1 MIDAFSEEREGTM
14 KKQII
19 SLILVLVIVIGIF
32 PPSVTTSKATNTTEF
47 DDVKAIVDNMSL
59 RDKVT
64 QMMMVDFR
72 LWGST
77 DFTVM
82 NDEVRQIIEDY
93 NFGSVILFANN
104 IKETEQSFNLVT
116 EMQKA
121 ATKDGGIALIITADQ
136 EGGSVYRLGS
146 GTALP
151 GNMALGATYAT
162 HGTKYAFEAGKI
174 IGSELSVL
182 GINSNLAP
190 VVDVNNNAN
199 NPVIGLRSYGD
210 DATMVGELASASIA
224 GMAEYNVIGCAKHF
238 PGHGD
243 TATDSHYGLPIVDKS
258 FSELSANELK
268 PYELAI
274 EQGIEMIMTAHILY
288 PQLEKDT
295 IRSNKTGKAESLPAT
310 LSDDILTKLLK
321 EQMGFKGIITTDA
334 MNMTGISGTW
344 DQVQSVVIAIQAG
357 VDMIC
362 MPVSL
367 YSKSDL
373 QSLDAVIN
381 GVMEAVD
388 NGTIPMSRIDDAVT
402 RILTVKE
409 NRGIL
414 NYNSSEYSLEK
425 ALSVVGGDKNRAME
439 REIAAAAITVIKND
453 NAALPIK
460 LTESSK
466 VLMLVPYDNETAQT
480 VMAWNRAKEKGLVP
494 EGAEMDY
501 FRFSSSTI
509 TSSLKKKL
517 NWADT
522 YIIISEVSSTARME
536 YKHWLSSMPNKLCDY
551 AADNGKTAILAS
563 CDKPYDVQMYPSAD
577 AIIAAYGCKG
587 SSVDPTEA
595 LVGGATGSTLA
606 YGPNIIA
613 AVEVALGVFGAGGK
627 LPLNIPKYSSGANTY
642 NDSNIVYPRGYGL
655 TYDSLIEKKITSV
668 AVTSLP
674 SKLNYF
680 EGEELNTTGLELTVY
695 YDDGT
700 EEKVTD
706 YTVGGFSGDVGVNIV
721 TVTYGDFTVTFDVE
735 VEEIRVTS
743 ISITALPYKLDYI
756 EGEALDITGLEVTA
770 YYNNGTEERVNEYTV
785 DGYTSTKGIKTI
797 TVSYDGCTDTFAVT
811 VVYVPSCITSD
822 VFVVGGDYVDR
833 VSVGTTVSE
842 FLLGVNESEYCVV
855 FDGTDVADSNA
866 PIATGMTVKIM
877 YKDTVRA
884 SYVIGV
890 TGDVDGDAI
899 ISTSDYLN
907 VSFAIKSITEFNY
920 IEIKAADI
928 DGDKSITATDYL
940 NIKAVLKVTT
950 HLYS

>member
-1 MIDAFSEEREGTM
+1 M
-14 KKQII
+14 KKQIFC
-19 SLILVLVIVIGIF
+19 LVLIFVIILGII
-32 PPSVTTSKATNTTEF
+32 PSSVVYSKATDSEVTNR
-47 DDVKAIVDNMSL
+47 VKDMVDNMSL
-59 RDKVT
+59 HDKVT

-72 LWGST
+72 LWGNT

-151 GNMALGATYAT
+151 GNMALGATYAS
-162 HGTKYAFEAGKI
+162 HGTKYALEAGKI

-190 VVDVNNNAN
+190 VVDINNNAN

-210 DATMVGELASASIA
+210 DAAMVGELASASIA

-258 FSELSANELK
+258 LTELKANELK

-288 PQLEKDT
+288 PQLENDT
-295 IRSNKTGKAESLPAT
+295 IRSNKTGKSESLPAT

-367 YSKSDL
+367 YGRSDL
-373 QSLDAVIN
+373 ESLDAVID
-381 GVMEAVD
+381 GVIDAVND
-388 NGTIPMSRIDDAVT
+388 GTIPMSRIDDAVT

-414 NYNSSEYSLEK
+414 DYNASDYSIEK
-425 ALSVVGGDKNRAME
+425 ALSVVGCDENRAME
-439 REIAAAAITVIKND
+439 REISAAAITVVKNNND
-453 NAALPIK
+453 ALPIK
-460 LTESSK
+460 LTENSK
-466 VLMLVPYDNETAQT
+466 VLMLVPYDNEIAQT

-494 EGAEMDY
+494 NGAEMDY

-509 TSSLKKKL
+509 TNSLKKKL
-517 NWADT
+517 NQADT

-536 YKHWLSSMPNKLCDY
+536 YKHWLSSMPNKLCQY
-551 AADNGKTAILAS
+551 AADNGKTAIVAS
-563 CDKPYDVQMYPSAD
+563 CDKPYDVQMYPDAD

-595 LVGGATGSTLA
+595 LVGGATGSELA

-627 LPLNIPKYSSGANTY
+627 LPLNIPKYSSNANTY

-655 TYDSLIEKKITSV
+655 TYNSLVEKTVTSI

-674 SKLNYF
+674 NKLNYF
-680 EGEELNTTGLELTVY
+680 EGEELDTTGLEVTAY

-700 EEKVTD
+700 EEAVTD
-706 YTVGGFSGDVGVNIV
+706 YNINGFSSSVGTHVV
-721 TVTYGDFTVTFDVE
+721 TIAYDAFIATFEVE
-735 VEEIRVTS
+735 VEAISVTS
-743 ISITALPYKLDYI
+743 IAITSLPDKLEYL
-756 EGEALDITGLEVTA
+756 EGEELDTTGLELTA
-770 YYNNGTEERVNEYTV
+770 YYNNGTEEKVTDYIV
-785 DGYTSTKGIKTI
+785 DGYVSTQGTKTL
-797 TVSYDGCTDTFAVT
+797 TVFYQGCTDTFDVT
-811 VVYVPSCITSD
+811 VVYVPSVITSEVYWVSNSYID
-822 VFVVGGDYVDR
+822 RISVD
-833 VSVGTTVSE
+833 TTVAE
-842 FLLGVNESEYCVV
+842 FLLSINEAEYCVV
-855 FDGTDVADSNA
+855 YDGLDVVGSDK

-877 YKDTVRA
+877 YGNTVKA
-884 SYVIGV
+884 TYTVAV
-890 TGDVDGDAI
+890 TGDVDGDAV
-899 ISTSDYLN
+899 ISISDYLN
-907 VSFAIKSITEFNY
+907 VLFAIKKTAELNNV
-920 IEIKAADI
+920 EHKAADV
-928 DGDKSITATDYL
+928 DGDNSITATDYL
-940 NIKAVLKVTT
+940 NIKAFLKVTSE
-950 HLYS
+950 L